1 LYEHVCEAALN
12 TRIRTFLTV
21 VSLFFAA
28 LLAFEIGRTLLHTTE
43 RRTAADG
50 HRVVDR
56 PADPMP
62 AANPPHTPGRSLIR
76 HATHFAAK
84 AG

>member
-1 LYEHVCEAALN
+1 MN

-28 LLAFEIGRTLLHTTE
+28 LLAFEIGRTLLHTTD

-56 PADPMP
+56 PADPLP
-62 AANPPHTPGRSLIR
+62 AANPPRTPGRSLIR
-76 HATHFAAK
+76 HTVQLAAQ

>member
-1 LYEHVCEAALN
+1 LN
-12 TRIRTFLTV
+12 TRIRMFLTV

-28 LLAFEIGRTLLHTTE
+28 LLVFQIGRSLLHATDH
-43 RRTAADG
+43 RTAAEG

-56 PADPMP
+56 PADPLP

-76 HATHFAAK
+76 HAIAAK